1 MTDIRRP
8 ASPRLRE
15 SGYTRGSGYK
25 ASFSL
30 IGESA
35 LVLKGVPD
43 ALANQAPASRNA
55 WRWHRCLILKAFYAA
70 WWSLSSGGTE
80 IVLCYLLSAHASQDL
95 LVPRHTFADYSP
107 LSPTVYHC
115 LSMAALPINVGA
127 S

>member
-25 ASFSL
+25 ASFSF

-35 LVLKGVPD
+35 LLLKGVSHAP
-43 ALANQAPASRNA
+43 ANQAPASRNA
-55 WRWHRCLILKAFYAA
+55 WRWYRRLILKAFYAA

-80 IVLCYLLSAHASQDL
+80 MVLCYLLSAHASQDL
-95 LVPRHTFADYSP
+95 PVPRHTLADYSH
-107 LSPTVYHC
+107 LVAYES
-115 LSMAALPINVGA
+115 
-127 S
+127 